1 MTRVQ
6 SRPKPPWPPAH
17 RISTTS
23 LNPRRTTSQEPY
35 EIERTEAKLVHR
47 YRRYLEGLG
56 HDVSRLR
63 IVPPGEGA
71 PLYTDLWDESDK
83 ELVEAKGSV
92 TRNSIRFAVGQLLD
106 YDRFVGAEQLAVLV
120 PERPRQDLVEYL
132 ASADITAVY
141 PSGDNWERS

>member
-1 MTRVQ
+1 M
-6 SRPKPPWPPAH
+6 
-17 RISTTS
+17 
-23 LNPRRTTSQEPY
+23 
-35 EIERTEAKLVHR
+35 
-47 YRRYLEGLG
+47 
-56 HDVSRLR
+56 
-63 IVPPGEGA
+63 PPGEGA